1 MVDHPTLDQ
10 YLAARPTDEE
20 TAERAVRSYRAL
32 DAVARLEALVVLLRG
47 MDLLLGGR
55 QPATSPDDAAFWR
68 HWSDPSLG
76 RPR

>member
-1 MVDHPTLDQ
+1 MPDHPTLEQ
-10 YLAARPTDEE
+10 YLDARPTDEE
-20 TAERAVRSYRAL
+20 TAHKAVRPYRAL
-32 DAVARLEALVVLLRG
+32 DAAARLDALVVLLRG

-55 QPATSPDDAAFWR
+55 RPVISPDDAAFWR